1 LQEKSFFLSDKS
13 LYCPKFFKPKK
24 GRKLMDPMLSAMR
37 KEAFDIF
44 NASLKAVDP
53 IAAVKRFLIRNGD
66 QLTVQG
72 KSFDLASYAGIY
84 LIGFGKAA
92 AAMAR
97 GVEQVLGDV
106 LTAGIINVKY
116 GHLDQVS
123 SKIKINE
130 AGHPVPDEAGIAGA
144 KAIVEFI
151 KERSEKD
158 LVLCVISGG
167 GSAIFPLPH
176 DGITL
181 AEKQE
186 TTKQLLACGADIKE
200 INAIRKHISK
210 VKGGQ
215 LSRLVQPA
223 TLVTLILSDVIGDP
237 LDSIASGPAAPD
249 QSTFE
254 HCQAILEKYKLLGKI
269 PAAVAQRIHLGV
281 QQQIPD
287 TPKADDPAF
296 SKTHN
301 VIVGSNWESVA
312 AATNFAKQLG
322 YQTLILSTFVEGETR
337 DVAKVHAAIAKEIR
351 KTGNPIPAPACVISG
366 GETTVTIHGN
376 GLGGRNQEFVLAA
389 ALDLQGMEN
398 VAILSAGTDGT
409 DGPTDAAG
417 AVADGETIRRAN
429 ALHLKSF
436 SYLQNN
442 DSYHYFEKLG
452 DLIKTGPTNTN
463 VMDIRILLIR

>member
-1 LQEKSFFLSDKS
+1 MNPVLTS
-13 LYCPKFFKPKK
+13 
-24 GRKLMDPMLSAMR
+24 MR
-37 KEAFDIF
+37 NEALEIF

-53 IAAVKRFLIRNGD
+53 VAAVKRFLVRNGD
-66 QLTVQG
+66 ELSVPG
-72 KSFDLASYAGIY
+72 KSFQLSSFNGAY

-97 GVEQVLGDV
+97 GVEEVLGDV
-106 LTAGIINVKY
+106 LKAGIINVKY
-116 GHLDQVS
+116 GHLDKVS

-144 KAIVEFI
+144 KEIVEFI
-151 KERSEKD
+151 HERDEND
-158 LVLCVISGG
+158 LVICVISGG

-181 AEKQE
+181 TEKQE

-249 QSTFE
+249 QSTFAD
-254 HCQAILEKYKLLGKI
+254 CLAIIEKYKLSGKI
-269 PAAVAQRIHLGV
+269 PAAVEQRIKRGV
-281 QQQIPD
+281 EKQIPD
-287 TPKADDPAF
+287 TPKVDDPAF

-301 VIVGSNWESVA
+301 VIVGSNWEAVVA
-312 AATNFAKQLG
+312 ATDAANRLG
-322 YQTLILSTFVEGETR
+322 YRTLILSTFVEGETR
-337 DVAKVHAAIAKEIR
+337 DVARVHAAIAKEIR
-351 KTGNPIPAPACVISG
+351 KTGNPVPAPACVISG
-366 GETTVTIHGN
+366 GETTVTIQGN

-389 ALDLQGMEN
+389 AMDLQGMEN
-398 VAILSAGTDGT
+398 VIVLSAGTDGT

-417 AVADGETIRRAN
+417 AIADGETIWRAN
-429 ALHLKSF
+429 ELNLKSF
-436 SYLQNN
+436 NYLQNN

-452 DLIKTGPTNTN
+452 DLVKTGPTNTN
-463 VMDIRILLIR
+463 VMDIRIMLVR

>member
-1 LQEKSFFLSDKS
+1 
-13 LYCPKFFKPKK
+13 
-24 GRKLMDPMLSAMR
+24 MDSVLSAMR
-37 KEAFDIF
+37 NEAIEIF
-44 NASLKAVDP
+44 HASLKAVDP
-53 IAAVKRFLIRNGD
+53 MAAVKRFLVRNGN
-66 QLTVQG
+66 QLTIPG
-72 KSFDLASYAGIY
+72 KSFDLTAFAGVY

-97 GVEQVLGDV
+97 GVEQALGDV
-106 LTAGIINVKY
+106 LQAGIINVKY

-123 SKIKINE
+123 SRITIHE

-144 KAIVEFI
+144 KEIVEFI
-151 KERSEKD
+151 KERSARD
-158 LVLCVISGG
+158 LVICVISGG

-200 INAIRKHISK
+200 INAIRKHISQ

-215 LSRLVQPA
+215 LSRLIQPA
-223 TLVTLILSDVIGDP
+223 TLITLILSDVIGDP
-237 LDSIASGPAAPD
+237 LDSIASGPTAPD
-249 QSTFE
+249 QSTFAQC
-254 HCQAILEKYKLLGKI
+254 HSIIEKYQLSGKI
-269 PAAVAQRIHLGV
+269 PPAVEHRIQRGV
-281 QQQIPD
+281 QKQIPD
-287 TPKADDPAF
+287 TPKPDDPAF

-301 VIVGSNWESVA
+301 VIVGSNWEAVVA
-312 AATNFAKQLG
+312 AAHHAKQLG

-337 DVAKVHAAIAKEIR
+337 DVARVHAAIAKEIR
-351 KTGNPIPAPACVISG
+351 KTGNPIAAPACVISG
-366 GETTVTIHGN
+366 GETTVTLRGN

-389 ALDLQGMEN
+389 SLDLQGMEN
-398 VAILSAGTDGT
+398 VVVLSAGTDGT

-417 AVADGETIRRAN
+417 ALADGETIRRAN
-429 ALHLKSF
+429 ELNLCSF
-436 SYLQNN
+436 GFLQNN
-442 DSYHYFEKLG
+442 DSYHYFEQLG

>member
-1 LQEKSFFLSDKS
+1 MNPVLTTMRNEALNI
-13 LYCPKFFKPKK
+13 FK
-24 GRKLMDPMLSAMR
+24 
-37 KEAFDIF
+37 
-44 NASLKAVDP
+44 ASLRAVDP
-53 IAAVKRFLIRNGD
+53 VAAVKRFLVRNGD
-66 QLTVQG
+66 ELSLPG
-72 KSFDLASYAGIY
+72 KSFQLSAFKGVY

-97 GVEQVLGDV
+97 GVEEVLGDV
-106 LTAGIINVKY
+106 LKAGIINVKY
-116 GHLDQVS
+116 GHLDKVS

-130 AGHPVPDEAGIAGA
+130 AGHPVPDEAGIRGA
-144 KAIVEFI
+144 KEIVEFI
-151 KERSEKD
+151 KDRDEKD
-158 LVLCVISGG
+158 LVICVISGG

-181 AEKQE
+181 TEKQE

-249 QSTFE
+249 QTTFAD
-254 HCQAILEKYKLLGKI
+254 CLAIIEKYQLSGKI
-269 PAAVAQRIHLGV
+269 PAAIEQRIQRGV

-287 TPKADDPAF
+287 TPKVDDPAF
-296 SKTHN
+296 TRTHN
-301 VIVGSNWESVA
+301 VIVGSNWEAVVA
-312 AATNFAKQLG
+312 ATDAAQRLG
-322 YQTLILSTFVEGETR
+322 YRTLILSTHVEGETR

-351 KTGNPIPAPACVISG
+351 KTGNPIPPPACVISG
-366 GETTVTIHGN
+366 GETTVTIQGD

-389 ALDLQGMEN
+389 ALDLQGIEN
-398 VAILSAGTDGT
+398 VVILSAGTDGT

-417 AVADGETIRRAN
+417 AIADGETIWRAN
-429 ALHLKSF
+429 ELNLKSF
-436 SYLQNN
+436 NYLQNN
-442 DSYHYFEKLG
+442 DAYHYFEKLG
-452 DLIKTGPTNTN
+452 DLVKTGPTNTN
-463 VMDIRILLIR
+463 VMDIRIMLTR

>member
-1 LQEKSFFLSDKS
+1 MNPGLSE
-13 LYCPKFFKPKK
+13 
-24 GRKLMDPMLSAMR
+24 MR
-37 KEAFDIF
+37 KEALEIF
-44 NASLKAVDP
+44 HASLKAVDP
-53 IAAVKRFLIRNGD
+53 IAAVKRFLVREGNR
-66 QLTVQG
+66 LTVQG
-72 KSFDLASYAGIY
+72 KSFDLSAFDGVY
-84 LIGFGKAA
+84 LVGFGKAA

-106 LTAGIINVKY
+106 LKAGIINVKY

-123 SKIKINE
+123 SRIKINE

-144 KAIVEFI
+144 KEIVEFI
-151 KERSEKD
+151 KGRNERD

-223 TLVTLILSDVIGDP
+223 TLITLILSDVIGDP

-254 HCQAILEKYKLLGKI
+254 DCMAIIEKYKLSGKI
-269 PAAVAQRIHLGV
+269 PAAVEQRIQRGV
-281 QQQIPD
+281 QKQIPD
-287 TPKADDPAF
+287 TPKTDDPVF

-301 VIVGSNWESVA
+301 VIVGSNWEAVVA
-312 AATNFAKQLG
+312 AEHRAKQLG
-322 YQTLILSTFVEGETR
+322 YKTLILSTFVEGETR
-337 DVAKVHAAIAKEIR
+337 DVSKVHASIAKEIK
-351 KTGNPIPAPACVISG
+351 KTGNPVAAPACVISG
-366 GETTVTIHGN
+366 GETTVTIRGA

-398 VAILSAGTDGT
+398 VVILSAGTDGT

-417 AVADGETIRRAN
+417 AIADGGTIRRAN
-429 ALHLKSF
+429 ELNLKSF

-452 DLIKTGPTNTN
+452 DLVKTGPTNTN
-463 VMDIRILLIR
+463 VMDIRILLVR